1 MENTAS
7 ATAGPVA
14 QALDV
19 SWVTIVLP
27 SVNLDQLATR
37 TTFTTILPMKLTA
50 RQGWCGYLT
59 KGRL

>member
-37 TTFTTILPMKLTA
+37 TFTIILTMKLTA
-50 RQGWCGYLT
+50 KQGWSGYLT
-59 KGRL
+59 KGQL

>member
-7 ATAGPVA
+7 ATAGLVA

-37 TTFTTILPMKLTA
+37 ITFTTILLMKLTA
-50 RQGWCGYLT
+50 KQGWCGYLT

>member
-1 MENTAS
+1 MENTVS

-37 TTFTTILPMKLTA
+37 TFTIILTMKLTA
-50 RQGWCGYLT
+50 KQGWFGYLT
-59 KGRL
+59 KGQL